1 MKLALFPIGDKTV
14 PVGDVTL
21 AGLVFAL
28 FSWFMLGAGPFE
40 FFLPTRL
47 SKSMLTL
54 PTSLLQVEPRAIG
67 FFDGCSTGM
76 LLLVELLKIELD
88 GWRMLS
94 ARNWRRTNH

>member
-1 MKLALFPIGDKTV
+1 MKLALLPIGDMTL
-14 PVGDVTL
+14 PVGEVTL

-28 FSWFMLGAGPFE
+28 LSWFMLGAGPFV
-40 FFLPTRL
+40 FVLPTRL
-47 SKSMLTL
+47 SKSMFTL

-67 FFDGCSTGM
+67 FFDGCSTAAL

-94 ARNWRRTNH
+94 AEE

>member
-1 MKLALFPIGDKTV
+1 MKVALPIGDIKL
-14 PVGDVTL
+14 PVGEVTL

-54 PTSLLQVEPRAIG
+54 PTSLLQVDPRAIG
-67 FFDGCSTGM
+67 FFDGCSTAAL

-94 ARNWRRTNH
+94 AKREEKKIR